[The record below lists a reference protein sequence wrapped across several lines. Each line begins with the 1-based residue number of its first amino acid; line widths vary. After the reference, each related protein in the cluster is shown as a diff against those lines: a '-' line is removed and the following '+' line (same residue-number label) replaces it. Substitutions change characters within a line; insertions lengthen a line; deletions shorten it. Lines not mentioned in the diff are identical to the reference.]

1 MVTKD
6 KTHIEIRNETI
17 NRELFE
23 ITDEMR
29 EAMEKARME
38 NIRQSPP
45 VDEPGIDE
53 ERNNF
58 RAYDQ
63 NQDFFITVSKNSFL
77 EESHPAV
84 IIDFVVERL
93 DLTELYE
100 QYCDEGNRP
109 YHPKMMLKVLFY
121 GYYVGTMSSRTIW
134 DCVINRADFMY
145 LAAGQVPNFRTINA
159 FRLRHIERLGGLFA
173 QIVLL
178 CTELGMIGFEHL
190 AIDGQKIQANANFK
204 KSKNLK
210 GLKNEYEK
218 VKKGIEKLLAKE
230 INEYLPEESKEK
242 RLGRL
247 SEKLEELEEF
257 QKELEALGDEEKR
270 LNMSDADAPVMK
282 HKDGTSKPS
291 YTHQSATDGK
301 YGVVT
306 AVQTTQANDRPE
318 DLLKMVDASNE
329 NTGGEHER
337 VSADCGFCDYEVLE
351 TVEEQ
356 RNEEFYVPD
365 RMYEN
370 SKKDASEKN
379 RYDLEEF
386 SKDDEGNYV
395 CPAGNTMKYVGVVKS
410 AQGNE
415 MERYIGSGC
424 GECALKEKCTKG
436 KQRSIC
442 VDLRKCYREKMRE
455 KLSSDKGREIYMK
468 RQGLVEPLH
477 GDDQKNKGWKQ
488 HHLRGLEKARGE
500 FILVRIATNLAKIIK
515 YKPDEVFMLALSGRT

>member
-1 MVTKD
+1 MTKD
-6 KTHIEIRNETI
+6 KTHIEIRNEVVHS
-17 NRELFE
+17 ELFE

-29 EAMEKARME
+29 VAMEQAKME
-38 NIRQSPP
+38 NIGRGGAYVES
-45 VDEPGIDE
+45 VKDG

-63 NQDFFITVSKNSFL
+63 NQDFFVTVSKNSFL
-77 EESHPAV
+77 EENHPAV

-100 QYCDEGNRP
+100 QYSDEGNP
-109 YHPKMMLKVLFY
+109 AYHPKMMLKVLFY
-121 GYYVGTMSSRTIW
+121 GYYVGIMSSRTIW

-159 FRLRHIERLGGLFA
+159 FRLRHIERLGGPFA

-210 GLKNEYEK
+210 GLKKEYEK
-218 VKKGIEKLLAKE
+218 VKQGIERLLSKE
-230 INEYLPEESKEK
+230 VNEYFPEETKEK

-247 SEKLEELEEF
+247 TKKLEELEEF
-257 QKELEALGDEEKR
+257 QKELKALGDEEKR
-270 LNMSDADAPVMK
+270 LNMSDSDAPVMK

-306 AVQTTQANDRPE
+306 AVQTTQGNDRPE
-318 DLLKMVDASNE
+318 DLLKMVDSSNE
-329 NTGGEHER
+329 NIGGEHKN

-351 TVEEQ
+351 MVEEQ

-365 RMYEN
+365 RLYEH
-370 SKKDASEKN
+370 SKKDASEKK
-379 RYDLEEF
+379 RYGLEQF
-386 SKDDEGNYV
+386 SKDNDGNYI
-395 CPAGNTMKYVGVVKS
+395 CPAGNTMKYVGVVKNV
-410 AQGNE
+410 QGDE
-415 MERYIGSGC
+415 VEKYIGTGC
-424 GECALKEKCTKG
+424 NRCALKDNCTKG
-436 KQRSIC
+436 KQRSLYI
-442 VDLRKCYREKMRE
+442 DLRECYREKMRE
-455 KLSSDKGREIYMK
+455 KLSSEKGREIYMK

-488 HHLRGLEKARGE
+488 HYLRGLEKATGE
-500 FILVRIATNLAKIIK
+500 FLLVRIATNLGKIIK
-515 YKPDEVFMLALSGRT
+515 YKSDDVFMLVTS

>member
-1 MVTKD
+1 MKSKD
-6 KTHIEIRNETI
+6 KTHVEIRGETS

-23 ITDEMR
+23 ITDGMR
-29 EAMEKARME
+29 EAMEQARIE
-38 NIRQSPP
+38 NIRRTEAVVEP
-45 VDEPGIDE
+45 VKDC

-58 RAYDQ
+58 RPYDQ

-77 EESHPAV
+77 EENHPAC

-93 DLTELYE
+93 DLTKLYE
-100 QYCDEGNRP
+100 QYSDEGNPP

-121 GYYVGTMSSRTIW
+121 AYHVGIMSSRTIW
-134 DCVINRADFMY
+134 DFVINRADFMY

-159 FRLRHIERLGGLFA
+159 FRLRHIERLGGLFT

-178 CTELGMIGFEHL
+178 CTELGLIGFEHL

-210 GLKNEYEK
+210 GLKKEYEK
-218 VKKGIEKLLAKE
+218 VKTGIEKLLSKE
-230 INEYLPEESKEK
+230 VNEYFTDETREK
-242 RLGRL
+242 RIGRL
-247 SEKLEELEEF
+247 SQKLEELDEF
-257 QKELEALGDEEKR
+257 QKELEELGDEEKR
-270 LNMSDADAPVMK
+270 LNMTDADAPVMR

-306 AVQTTQANDRPE
+306 SVQTTQANDSPE

-329 NTGGEHER
+329 NTGGEHES

-351 TVEEQ
+351 KVEEQ

-365 RMYEN
+365 RMYEH

-379 RYDLEEF
+379 RYGLEEF

-395 CPAGNTMKYVGVVKS
+395 CPAGNTMKYVGVVKN
-410 AQGNE
+410 AHGDE
-415 MERYIGSGC
+415 VEKYIGTGC
-424 GECALKEKCTKG
+424 SECPLKEKCTKG
-436 KQRSIC
+436 KQRSLH
-442 VDLRKCYREKMRE
+442 VDLRERYRETMRE
-455 KLSSDKGREIYMK
+455 KLNSDKGREIYMK

-488 HHLRGLEKARGE
+488 HQLRGLEKARGE

-515 YKPDEVFMLALSGRT
+515 YKSDEVFMLALL

>member
-1 MVTKD
+1 MMSKD
-6 KTHIEIRNETI
+6 KTHVEIRNEKS

-29 EAMEKARME
+29 EAMEKALVKD
-38 NIRQSPP
+38 IRRTEAFVKP
-45 VDEPGIDE
+45 VIGS

-58 RAYDQ
+58 RPYDQ
-63 NQDFFITVSKNSFL
+63 KQDFFVTVSKSSFL
-77 EESHPAV
+77 EENHPAA

-100 QYCDEGNRP
+100 QYSDEGNPP

-121 GYYVGTMSSRTIW
+121 AYYVGIMSSRTIW

-204 KSKNLK
+204 RSKNLK
-210 GLKNEYEK
+210 GLKKEYEK
-218 VKKGIEKLLAKE
+218 VKKGIEKLLSKE
-230 INEYLPEESKEK
+230 VNEYFSEESKEK

-270 LNMSDADAPVMK
+270 LNMSDADAPVMR

-291 YTHQSATDGK
+291 YTHQSATDEK

-306 AVQTTQANDRPE
+306 AVQTTQANDSPD

-329 NTGGEHER
+329 NTGGEHES
-337 VSADCGFCDYEVLE
+337 VSADCGFCDYDVLE
-351 TVEEQ
+351 QVEEQ
-356 RNEEFYVPD
+356 RSEEFYVPD
-365 RMYEN
+365 RMYET

-379 RYDLEEF
+379 RYGLEEF
-386 SKDDEGNYV
+386 GKDEEGNYV
-395 CPAGNTMKYVGVVKS
+395 CPAGDAMKYVGIVKNV
-410 AQGNE
+410 QGNE
-415 MERYIGSGC
+415 MQRYIGTGC
-424 GECALKEKCTKG
+424 GECPLKEKCTKA
-436 KQRSIC
+436 KQRSLYI
-442 VDLRKCYREKMRE
+442 DLREGYRETMRE
-455 KLSSDKGREIYMK
+455 KLNSDKGREIYMK

-488 HHLRGLEKARGE
+488 HHLRGFEKARGE

-515 YKPDEVFMLALSGRT
+515 YKPDEVFMLAPS